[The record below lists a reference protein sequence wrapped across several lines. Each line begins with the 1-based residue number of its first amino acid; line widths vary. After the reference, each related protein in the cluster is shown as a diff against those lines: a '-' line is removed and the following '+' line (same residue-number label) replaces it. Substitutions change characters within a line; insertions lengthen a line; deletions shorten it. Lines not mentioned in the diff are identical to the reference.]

1 MNIVVVD
8 DHTLIRA
15 GLRNIIAQRP
25 GWSVVGEASS
35 ADDVLA
41 ILRRQPVDV
50 VVLDITLD
58 GRSGLDVVESI
69 RSEFPAVRTL
79 MLSMHDEKH
88 YAVHAMR
95 SGASGY
101 IQKDASPG
109 EVLHAIELVS
119 SGHSD
124 VSAAVA
130 DHLVS
135 IVARTAPAVPHE
147 RLSAREFEVFRLI
160 GAGRSVG
167 EIASALHLS
176 PKTVSTYRSRILQKT
191 GFGSSAEIV
200 RYVVR
205 SGLV

>member
-1 MNIVVVD
+1 MNILVAD
-8 DHTLIRA
+8 DHSLIRE
-15 GLRNIIAQRP
+15 GLRKIVAQRP
-25 GWSVVGEASS
+25 EWTVVGEASN

-79 MLSMHDEKH
+79 MLSMHDEKQ
-88 YAVHAMR
+88 YAVRAMR

-109 EVLHAIELVS
+109 EVLRAIELIS
-119 SGHSD
+119 AGHSY
-124 VSAAVA
+124 VSATVA

-135 IVARTAPAVPHE
+135 IVARTAAAVPHE

-205 SGLV
+205 SGLL